1 VAEGKLARAWG
12 RGCALSL
19 TLRLVLLAVVLCAVV
34 GLIVVAVLVPGA
46 MGVDQ
51 EVGFWIFLA
60 GLIGFLFLL
69 IAGVVVWAVWL
80 VRRRSNYLDDAFTPL
95 GLEGRMYLTNGRQYH
110 GVVRG
115 RQVDAYFYRGPILD
129 LYVAAPLRTRFGI
142 SLKSQLGSLA
152 ADLLKREPL
161 QISDPAFSHLAL
173 YALDERWA
181 RDFLDDP
188 RARELILQLTRD
200 EYTFEIRQLLF
211 QPQSIHLKLQYTHL
225 DLITPESVN
234 AWTAALIELADIAE
248 RLTPARVTAEE
259 SGLEQK
265 SRMERSAFVLP
276 VVGVTCGFFA
286 LMTICI
292 LVITFAL
299 IYLEEGGF

>member
-1 VAEGKLARAWG
+1 MAEGRLARAWG

-34 GLIVVAVLVPGA
+34 GLIVVAVLVSGA

-51 EVGFWIFLA
+51 EVGFWLFLA
-60 GLIGFLFLL
+60 GLIGFMFLL
-69 IAGVVVWAVWL
+69 IAGVAVWAVLL
-80 VRRRSNYLDDAFTPL
+80 VRNRSNQLDAAFKPL

-110 GVVRG
+110 GSVRG

-142 SLKSQLGSLA
+142 SLKSGLGSLA

-161 QISDPAFSHLAL
+161 QISDPAFDRLAL

-181 RDFLDDP
+181 RDLLDDP
-188 RARELILQLTRD
+188 RARELILELTQD
-200 EYTFEIRQLLF
+200 ETPIEIRQLLF
-211 QPQSIHLKLQYTHL
+211 QPQAVHLKLQHTHL
-225 DLITPESVN
+225 DLITPENVN
-234 AWTAALIELADIAE
+234 AWTAALVELAELAE
-248 RLTPARVTAEE
+248 RLTPAWVTAEE
-259 SGLEQK
+259 SSLEQK
-265 SRMERSAFVLP
+265 SRMERSAFTLP
-276 VVGVTCGFFA
+276 VIGITCGFFA

-292 LVITFAL
+292 LVITFVL